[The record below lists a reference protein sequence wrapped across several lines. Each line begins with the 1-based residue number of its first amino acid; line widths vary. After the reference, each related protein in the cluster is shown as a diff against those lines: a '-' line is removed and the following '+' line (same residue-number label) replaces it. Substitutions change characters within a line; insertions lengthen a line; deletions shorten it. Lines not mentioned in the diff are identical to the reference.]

1 MKVKQMAK
9 VVMKFV
15 DENLPLILTIAA
27 ECGLV
32 ATVVSAVHDAPKA
45 RGEIE
50 RAKNEKFSSLSDE
63 EKQKAWDESTECYD
77 LLMVKLNAW
86 EYFKCLAPVYWRTA
100 VCVTGTGLCIF
111 FAYHTQHKRYL
122 AALGLLAL
130 REKDLEK
137 YKEKVKELF
146 GESKAEKVE
155 NELAKDVI
163 SNPPTDELN
172 VFYTGEG
179 IQLFYDTASHSWF
192 RSSREAIDRA
202 INSFNNDMLDQAAR
216 NDGEAELSVS
226 DLIYFYGYQ
235 LMDSFELDR
244 MKFMYN
250 ATQGD
255 LLKADIRYAAHPRT
269 QEVCGVI
276 TYNMH
281 PAFSR

>member
-45 RGEIE
+45 KDAISETKDE
-50 RAKNEKFSSLSDE
+50 KAKELQETSDRVLVVE
-63 EKQKAWDESTECYD
+63 N
-77 LLMVKLNAW
+77 VKLNAW

-100 VCVTGTGLCIF
+100 VCATGTGLCIF

-137 YKEKVKELF
+137 YKNKVKELF

-155 NELAKDVI
+155 NELANDI
-163 SNPPTDELN
+163 IQMAPMEDEN
-172 VFYTGEG
+172 TFFTMYGN
-179 IQLFYDTASHSWF
+179 QLFYDTASHSWF
-192 RSSREAIDRA
+192 RSNLNAVKKG
-202 INSFNNDMLDQAAR
+202 INDFNA
-216 NDGEAELSVS
+216 
-226 DLIYFYGYQ
+226 Q
-235 LMDSFELDR
+235 LMHDKEASVDDLCYHYGFEQMAEAGLSRNIWTYDDNKENQLVP
-244 MKFMYN
+244 KFRFS
-250 ATQGD
+250 G
-255 LLKADIRYAAHPRT
+255 HPVT
-269 QEVCGVI
+269 QEACTVI
-276 TYNMH
+276 TYDRLPVYH
-281 PAFSR
+281 Q